1 MATWQHDMATWQ
13 HDMTT
18 WQHDNMTWQLTWQ
31 GRTPPRRASRP
42 DRCLLGT
49 KPLGRKL
56 TLTCFGFSPLREQ
69 SLEGESLRG
78 DREPKQ
84 FFL

>member
-1 MATWQHDMATWQ
+1 MATWQ

-18 WQHDNMTWQLTWQ
+18 WQHGNMTWQLTWQ

-49 KPLGRKL
+49 KPLGRNFML
-56 TLTCFGFSPLREQ
+56 TLTCFGFSPLV
-69 SLEGESLRG
+69 LEEKGGGSTIKITYL
-78 DREPKQ
+78 
-84 FFL
+84 